1 MPRWL
6 IRWIINIVGILL
18 TAYIV
23 KGFNVT
29 ILGAIIGSVLLGLA
43 NATIR
48 PVILLLTIPI
58 NVLTLG
64 LFTLVVNGLMLW
76 LVSLVVRGFTIQGFG
91 SAIIAALMLMIISSA
106 ISFLVKD

>member
-6 IRWIINIVGILL
+6 IRWIINIAGLL
-18 TAYIV
+18 FTAFIV
-23 KGFNVT
+23 KGFKVT
-29 ILGAIIGSVLLGLA
+29 IPGAIVGSVLLGLV

-48 PVILLLTIPI
+48 PVILLLTLPI

-76 LVSLVVRGFTIQGFG
+76 LVSLVVKGYTIEGFG

>member
-6 IRWIINIVGILL
+6 IRWIINIAGIIL
-18 TAYIV
+18 TSHVV

-29 ILGAIIGSVLLGLA
+29 VLGSIVGSVLLGLA

-64 LFTLVVNGLMLW
+64 LFTLVINGLMLW